1 MDFSQSQQTAL
12 LLAGTVAL
20 PCPYPSVGSLSVL
33 VVPEAGDFE
42 VYIKIVQ
49 VVSLRRIITRFVRL
63 ADVRAVHVLSPDDPS
78 GGPETW
84 PLIGSAAV
92 RRQLETIEKDLI
104 EKARKS
110 NDARA
115 FDWLASAI
123 VYVPESAPILHRDEI
138 GVTAAV
144 SAEDVAFNAWKPTCP
159 HPNLELPPVEAKF
172 GLCPRS

>member
-1 MDFSQSQQTAL
+1 MDFTQNQQTAL

-20 PCPYPSVGSLSVL
+20 PCPFPSVGTLSVL

-49 VVSLRRIITRFVRL
+49 IVSSRRIITRFVRL
-63 ADVRAVHVLSPDDPS
+63 ADIRAVQALAANDPS

-84 PLIGSAAV
+84 PIMGVAAV

-104 EKARKS
+104 EKVKKS
-110 NDARA
+110 NSARA
-115 FDWLASAI
+115 FDWLSAAI
-123 VYVPESAPILHRDEI
+123 VYVPEAAPILHRDEV

-144 SAEDVAFNAWKPTCP
+144 SAEDVGFNSWKPTCP
-159 HPNLELPPVEAKF
+159 HTNLELGQIDPKF
-172 GLCPRS
+172 GLCPHS